1 MIIEKEIK
9 TKHET
14 DVVLKILSDSSF
26 ILPLVFPIKML
37 MERPDGVIYAKGDVI
52 GIPVIINIREYI
64 GSSITYVLD
73 FEKPKLVGK
82 MSIHKLDENR
92 IRIVIDIDMSLI
104 SWPLKISIERKLDK
118 LQSNFDE
125 LIRLERIK
133 RKI

>member
-1 MIIEKEIK
+1 MIIEKEIE

-37 MERPDGVIYAKGDVI
+37 MEKANGVIYAKGDVR
-52 GIPVIINIREYI
+52 GLPVIINIREYI

-82 MSIHKLDENR
+82 MSIYKLDENR
-92 IRIVIDIDMSLI
+92 IRIVIEIDTSLI
-104 SWPLKISIERKLDK
+104 YWPLKISIERKLNK